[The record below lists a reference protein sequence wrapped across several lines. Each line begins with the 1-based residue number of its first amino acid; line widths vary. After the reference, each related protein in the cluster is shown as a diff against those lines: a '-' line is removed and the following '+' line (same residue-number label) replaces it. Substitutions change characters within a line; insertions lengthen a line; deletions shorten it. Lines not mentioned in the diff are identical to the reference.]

1 MLASEMRASSK
12 GARLGQ
18 WMLKHEDALKKRTD
32 LPQSEP
38 RRSIAVSR
46 DEQPAPPPPRQ
57 TDQPSPK
64 KPMGMPEHKV
74 PCFNVSPK
82 HFDRISEFDRQLA
95 GQQKGLN
102 DLTVDEYLKGREAFT
117 SKDVVRDPKVAKDA
131 RKEFSIRLKDEFIED
146 LRANNVPIEK
156 AEILAEQMVSQKMST
171 LAALHNPDLFAGG
184 KDFVSDFGDSRINS
198 SIGPQWIGRIG
209 SLDSAAFSV
218 PESIRNKTKISV
230 RLERCK

>member
-1 MLASEMRASSK
+1 MQASSK

-38 RRSIAVSR
+38 RRSAVGR
-46 DEQPAPPPPRQ
+46 DEQPAAPSPRQ
-57 TDQPSPK
+57 PDQPSPK

-82 HFDRISEFDRQLA
+82 HFDRIPEFDRQLA

-117 SKDVVRDPKVAKDA
+117 SKGLVRDPKVAKDA